1 MYQKQ
6 IEKEKLKK
14 KEEKKRQLM
23 NQIRLQH
30 SSLVNS
36 ERVSQPVVKNENSQE
51 VAAYSP
57 NTTSP
62 ANTPNTASP
71 RSPIH
76 QPQSSAHTITGLGQN
91 EHSGN
96 NETHPYHG
104 TDKMIKAENKAEN
117 QICGINMPSVAHQA
131 FQKTA
136 AYNLNTTF
144 SARPSNAIPRP
155 PLPTIVILGQ
165 NGYNT
170 NNYTHPYYGT
180 YKMIKTENSAG
191 NRNLGINMPSVAH
204 QAFQKTA
211 VYYVNTISAGRQNTA
226 IPRPPVHTIV
236 RLGQNEHSGNNETHP
251 YHGTDK
257 MIKAENK
264 AENQICGINM
274 PSVAHQAFQK
284 TAAYNLNTTFSA
296 RPSNAIPRPPLP
308 TIVGLGQNGY
318 NTNNYIHPYHGTY
331 KMIKTENCAGNQNFG
346 INMPSVAHQAFQ
358 KTAAYNLN
366 TAFSARP
373 SNAIPRPPLPTIV
386 ILGQNGYNTNTYT
399 HPYYGTYK
407 MIKTENSA
415 GNRNLGVNMP
425 SVAHQAFQ
433 ETAAYNPNTTFAAKR
448 NNAIPRPPVN
458 TIVGLGRNNE
468 GTSTNAS
475 LSLKQPI
482 QDAATMIG
490 KPLDNQS

>member
-1 MYQKQ
+1 MVGEMYQKQ

-117 QICGINMPSVAHQA
+117 LICGINMPSVAHQA

-226 IPRPPVHTIV
+226 IPRPPVHTI
-236 RLGQNEHSGNNETHP
+236 NEHSGNNETHP

-264 AENQICGINM
+264 AENLICGINM

-308 TIVGLGQNGY
+308 TIVGLGR
-318 NTNNYIHPYHGTY
+318 
-331 KMIKTENCAGNQNFG
+331 K

-366 TAFSARP
+366 TTFSARP

-415 GNRNLGVNMP
+415 GNRIWGKILFLILLLCKWNLIINMP

-482 QDAATMIG
+482 QDAAMMIG
-490 KPLDNQS
+490 KPQDNQS